1 MQQEAGH
8 PGARRTGRFATVRRG
23 SRAPLRTLVCSRRA
37 AGLLASIMRI
47 AVVWNAQAGHA
58 PGAEPAAV
66 QQRLAAELAAAV
78 ELFDVCDERSAAD
91 CTREALARGAEIV
104 IAAGGDGTVSGV
116 GGELVGRAARLGVLP
131 LGTSNSFAAALGI
144 PANVD
149 EALALLVTALALPA
163 DVAPAIPAASL
174 LDDRLLDVAT
184 VRGAA
189 GERSMLLHCMIGFH
203 ADVIAET
210 TCDAKQRWGVLA
222 YAASAARRLA
232 QIDTFAAELTT
243 DDHVVRC
250 RASAIAAANLAPIKT
265 VLAHGPS
272 HLLGDDGRVDV
283 TIVAAETMAQA
294 IATGVHLWRSAREG
308 EPAQRETVGSLS
320 AARVTIAAEP
330 AQHVLIDG
338 EPFGTTP
345 VSIETRPHALRV
357 IAPPAPFAEGPP
369 AEASLI
375 GLPELQII
383 PTTKATQRTHTGKP
397 R

>member
-1 MQQEAGH
+1 
-8 PGARRTGRFATVRRG
+8 
-23 SRAPLRTLVCSRRA
+23 
-37 AGLLASIMRI
+37 MRI
-47 AVVWNAQAGHA
+47 AIVWNPQAGQA
-58 PGAEPAAV
+58 GGAESTAV
-66 QQRLAAELAAAV
+66 RDRLAV
-78 ELFDVCDERSAAD
+78 ELGVSVDVLHVCDEHSAGA
-91 CTREALARGAEIV
+91 CARAALERGAEVV

-116 GGELVGRAARLGVLP
+116 GAELVGRTARLGVLP

-144 PANVD
+144 PAVL
-149 EALALLVTALALPA
+149 ESAIALIATALAVPA
-163 DVAPAIPAASL
+163 ELAVAAAPVAH
-174 LDDRLLDVAT
+174 DRMLDVAV
-184 VRGAA
+184 VRGAE

-210 TCDAKQRWGVLA
+210 SCDAKQRWGVLA

-232 QIDTFAAELTT
+232 QIDTFAAELQT

-272 HLLGDDGRVDV
+272 HLLGDDGRVDI

-294 IATGVHLWRSAREG
+294 IATGIHLWRSARDG

-320 AARVTIAAEP
+320 TTRVTITAEP
-330 AQHVLIDG
+330 PQHVLIDG

-345 VSIETRPHALRV
+345 VSIEARPRALRV

-375 GLPELQII
+375 GLPELQILA
-383 PTTKATQRTHTGKP
+383 TTKRA
-397 R
+397 

>member
-1 MQQEAGH
+1 
-8 PGARRTGRFATVRRG
+8 
-23 SRAPLRTLVCSRRA
+23 
-37 AGLLASIMRI
+37 MRI

-58 PGAEPAAV
+58 PGAEPAV
-66 QQRLAAELAAAV
+66 VRQRLATDLAAEV
-78 ELFDVCDERSAAD
+78 DLFDVCDERSAAD
-91 CTREALARGAEIV
+91 CTREALARGAEVV

-116 GGELVGRAARLGVLP
+116 GAELVGRAARLGLLP

-144 PANVD
+144 PAAVD

-163 DVAPAIPAASL
+163 DAARLVAPAMPAAPL
-174 LDDRLLDVAT
+174 LEDRLLDVAI

-189 GERSMLLHCMIGFH
+189 GERCMLLHCMIGFH

-232 QIDTFAAELTT
+232 QIDTFAAELAT

-272 HLLGDDGRVDV
+272 HLLGDDGRVDI

-308 EPAQRETVGSLS
+308 EPAHRETVGSLS
-320 AARVTIAAEP
+320 TARVTIATEP
-330 AQHVLIDG
+330 PQQVLIDG
-338 EPFGTTP
+338 EPFGITP
-345 VSIETRPHALRV
+345 VSIETRPRALRV

-375 GLPELQII
+375 GLPELQIV
-383 PTTKATQRTHTGKP
+383 PTTKPAQRTRAGKP